1 MPSCNG
7 EDRGCTFGQ
16 HYPTRKRADFHLVAR
31 HEKAWQTAS
40 RGKADACPEPF
51 VPGPKDQGLVEGT
64 AGIVLAGAPSSGAV
78 HAVAPSVY
86 REVATGDL
94 NCHSGSYQG
103 AFEWFDCAM
112 DYLATSGRNKV

>member
-1 MPSCNG
+1 MGLRVWEGGESECPVLGRPGQVPSCNG

-40 RGKADACPEPF
+40 RGKADACPE
-51 VPGPKDQGLVEGT
+51 LVEGT
-64 AGIVLAGAPSSGAV
+64 AGIVLAGAPSSVTIV

-86 REVATGDL
+86 REVVTGRHDL
-94 NCHSGSYQG
+94 SQRVLPWG
-103 AFEWFDCAM
+103 
-112 DYLATSGRNKV
+112 V